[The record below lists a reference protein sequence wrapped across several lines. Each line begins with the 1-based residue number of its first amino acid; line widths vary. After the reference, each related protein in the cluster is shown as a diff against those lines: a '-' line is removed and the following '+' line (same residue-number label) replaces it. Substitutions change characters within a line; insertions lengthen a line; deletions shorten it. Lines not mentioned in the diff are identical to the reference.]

1 MMESFRV
8 FFFSFILNAPYYLLC
23 CVPFSRKLRVK
34 KRTLVVM
41 VLLTTV
47 LVAVYYAA
55 RNLLLPGKGWID
67 TLVLLV
73 FYGIYFIQ
81 YMKYFDISLPKLLY
95 IFLVVQAYSNILSI
109 TAKFI
114 DTSLYPQD
122 AEIIAAV
129 PYGLLVLVLLAL
141 TYPVLYRFF
150 SGRLSRAFNDLPGN
164 SFWLLCVTP
173 MLFFVVNMLYTATF
187 IRYVYSDKQIF
198 LIYLL
203 VLITGFITYFVTLK
217 SVMDAARGARL
228 EADNKNMEQQLAL
241 QAQNYERLMEN
252 IRQTREARHDLR
264 HHMAVIGAYIEQ
276 DDKAGLAGYL
286 EVYRASLPQ
295 ERDVPVC
302 GNYAVDIVVRHY
314 LSGIRQEGTD
324 IDIQLA
330 LPRDTGFSDSDLCIV
345 FGNLF
350 ENAAESIR
358 QQVGGRKFLNA
369 RCSLRDGKLVL
380 IMDNSTGA
388 KGKKEAG
395 IGLSSVAAVAEK
407 YGGGVRFELDGN
419 VYRSSVMLLSPTIK
433 SNAE

>member
-1 MMESFRV
+1 MESLRV

-23 CVPFSRKLRVK
+23 CVPFLQKLRVK
-34 KRTLVVM
+34 KRTLVSM
-41 VLLTTV
+41 MLLTTFF
-47 LVAVYYAA
+47 VAVYYAV
-55 RNLLLPGKGWID
+55 RNYLLPGKGWID
-67 TLVLLV
+67 TLALLL
-73 FYGIYFIQ
+73 FYVIYFLQ

-129 PYGLLVLVLLAL
+129 PYGLLVLLMLAL

-150 SGRLSRAFNDLPGN
+150 SGRLSKAFHDLAGS

-173 MLFFVVNMLYTATF
+173 LLFFVVNMLFTATF
-187 IRYVYSDKQIF
+187 VRYGFSDKQIF

-203 VLITGFITYFVTLK
+203 VLITGFITHFITLK

-228 EADNKNMEQQLAL
+228 EADNKNMELQLAL
-241 QAQNYERLMEN
+241 QAQNYERMMEN
-252 IRQTREARHDLR
+252 IRQTRAARHDLR
-264 HHMAVIGAYIEQ
+264 HHLAVIGAYIEQ

-286 EVYRASLPQ
+286 EVYKTSLPEEQ
-295 ERDVPVC
+295 DVPVC

-314 LSGIRQEGTD
+314 LAGIRQEGAV
-324 IDIQLA
+324 IDMQLA
-330 LPRDTGFSDSDLCIV
+330 LPCETGFSDSDLCIV

-350 ENAAESIR
+350 ENAANSIR
-358 QQVGGRKFLNA
+358 KQESGSKFLHA
-369 RCSLRDGKLVL
+369 RCSLREGKLVL
-380 IMDNSTGA
+380 IMDNSTGS
-388 KGKKEAG
+388 GEKKEAG

-407 YGGGVRFELDGN
+407 YGGGVRFEQDGN
-419 VYRSSVMLLSPTIK
+419 VYRSSVMLLSPTIRR
-433 SNAE
+433 NGE